1 MNPTDSNTSNID
13 EYETLNDVL
22 VAGTDD
28 ENDATDELTNMTTQ
42 MDRIPQD
49 VVISLENLQEKLK
62 GNINYTS

>member
-22 VAGTDD
+22 DVGTD
-28 ENDATDELTNMTTQ
+28 ENDATDKLTNMTTQ

-49 VVISLENLQEKLK
+49 VVISLEHLQEDIHLHQE
-62 GNINYTS
+62 